1 MEQIDNE
8 LNDDWI
14 KKFKQNDKLYQ
25 DFYKDDVYYINIR
38 FVYINRS
45 NDIERIKQE
54 SFLMNTKNCIS
65 REEIIGMLKRNSS
78 VYSKDFSIVSMLKY
92 NITLDV
98 EDVQH
103 FLNNK
108 YASNYE
114 HFLTNVKHIDDITFD
129 KTINSFQ
136 DLNELVFVF
145 SEKTNNTKSCN
156 SVTKKVFFKS
166 SQKKGTRRHYTP
178 LFTPLHIY
186 TIEDFN
192 PHKVRG

>member
-25 DFYKDDVYYINIR
+25 DFYKDDVYYVNIR

-54 SFLMNTKNCIS
+54 SYLMNTKNCIS

-156 SVTKKVFFKS
+156 SVTKKVFLKS
-166 SQKKGTRRHYTP
+166 SQKKGTRRHYNVEIP
-178 LFTPLHIY
+178 QI
-186 TIEDFN
+186 FN
-192 PHKVRG
+192 